1 MTETVHYNI
10 AKLLAEKGF
19 PQNNI
24 DYETISTI
32 GKDENDDFIFGSTYS
47 CPTIAQV
54 IMWLYEKH
62 GIWIS
67 VNRVVLGSD
76 EWGFSYSI
84 SYLPKEFQDAKR
96 RCSHLEV
103 KESFKE
109 SMGSYTGAWNSPTE
123 VYIAAITHVLT
134 SLNK

>member
-1 MTETVHYNI
+1 MVQEVKYEI

-32 GKDENDDFIFGSTYS
+32 GKDENDDFIFGNTYS

-62 GIWIS
+62 KIWIEVIKIIDHAS
-67 VNRVVLGSD
+67 DVNDGHTFKSNYT
-76 EWGFSYSI
+76 FN
-84 SYLPKEFQDAKR
+84 KEF
-96 RCSHLEV
+96 S
-103 KESFKE
+103 
-109 SMGSYTGAWNSPTE
+109 SPTE
-123 VYIAAITHVLT
+123 AYLEAITHVLT
-134 SLNK
+134 NLNK